1 MIIFQFLNYLCSK
14 SGCNFSKTR
23 MVACVLQENWKL
35 EATIAWCHFI
45 MDHIWNSWNNI
56 FATFCSCALIIDK
69 NTKQRML
76 SNLID
81 YSCITEPV
89 THVFCSSCSF
99 FHALYV
105 CLIISVCRRLCMYKY
120 VLPVFV
126 GGFLCERERGRVY
139 PCEKCL
145 PVTSGRCDRGRWHHI
160 QRLHRV
166 GLTVPSSISLGGDNS
181 ASSLYPRNIFS
192 HAWRVLLDCVDD

>member
-1 MIIFQFLNYLCSK
+1 MTIFQFLNYLCSK
-14 SGCNFSKTR
+14 SGCNFSKTC

-105 CLIISVCRRLCMYKY
+105 CLLISVCRRLCMYKC

-126 GGFLCERERGRVY
+126 GVFFVREREGEYTLWKMPPRDFGALWPRALASH
-139 PCEKCL
+139 PKT
-145 PVTSGRCDRGRWHHI
+145 TSCGAHCPI
-160 QRLHRV
+160 QHLIRR
-166 GLTVPSSISLGGDNS
+166 
-181 ASSLYPRNIFS
+181 R
-192 HAWRVLLDCVDD
+192 

>member
-14 SGCNFSKTR
+14 SGCNFSKTC
-23 MVACVLQENWKL
+23 MVACVLQENWRL

-105 CLIISVCRRLCMYKY
+105 CLLISVCLRLCMYKC

-126 GGFLCERERGRVY
+126 GVVLWEREGEYTPVKNASPWLRGV
-139 PCEKCL
+139 
-145 PVTSGRCDRGRWHHI
+145 VTEGAGITSKDYIVWG
-160 QRLHRV
+160 
-166 GLTVPSSISLGGDNS
+166 SLS
-181 ASSLYPRNIFS
+181 HPAS
-192 HAWRVLLDCVDD
+192 H